1 MGRIRAAMA
10 GDIGRRPTNQDLAF
24 VGDGVYIVCDG
35 MGGGVGGQRAS
46 AAAVDRFRELDV
58 DPIRPLEHI
67 RSALSAAHDD
77 VLAIGEELDGI
88 CGTTLTGLVL
98 PYTEKAVPHGRHA
111 RRAGQDGS
119 GEGNV
124 ECPDSCYVLNIGD
137 SRTYHLSRGADGW
150 DPNTLYRITHDH
162 SQRQEAIDS
171 GRLLPQEALSIPRNI
186 ITQCLGDPE
195 GIHPDIYAVDC
206 SGRFIACSD
215 GLHGEVDDAAIARIA
230 ARYDEPQEAADALVH
245 VALLS
250 GGRDNVSVVVVDA
263 PSDTSDGVWQAVR
276 LVDGEDLGEIA
287 DCTLD
292 TARTRRPPDT
302 GR

>member
-137 SRTYHLSRGADGW
+137 SRTYHLSRGANGW

-171 GRLLPQEALSIPRNI
+171 GWLLPQEALSIPRNI

-230 ARYDEPQEAADALVH
+230 ARYDEPQDAADALVH